1 MSVWSYGRVV
11 RRSVTLTDRNA
22 AFVFSTTRRPV
33 GSDVEPP
40 SEMGHTTVEHA
51 EPLGVVLSTWEA
63 TGEVGDGVE
72 LYDVERFAAG
82 TPDLQNR
89 AREIGQGA
97 VTSETAVRKAAD
109 GNGGEVVEHRFRVV
123 VAFDKTRPFDE
134 TVAGWLMRSK
144 TFSLAVC
151 HAQVSFDFMAR
162 PEKPERRPK
171 KASAQLSLVAAPDPD
186 DGTVPALMTTQR
198 LLGIA
203 SGDAGEWSAPFMAE
217 VVAEL
222 NRRNPAEEAAD
233 ER

>member
-11 RRSVTLTDRNA
+11 RRSVTLTDRTA

-40 SEMGHTTVEHA
+40 NEMGHTTIEHS

-63 TGEVGDGVE
+63 TGEVSDGVE

-82 TPDLQNR
+82 TPDPQNR
-89 AREIGQGA
+89 AREIGKGA

-123 VAFDKTRPFDE
+123 VAFDKTRPFDQ

-144 TFSLAVC
+144 TFSLALC

-171 KASAQLSLVAAPDPD
+171 KAEAHLSLVPPADPD
-186 DGTVPALMTTQR
+186 DGTVVSLMTTNR

-203 SGDAGEWSAPFMAE
+203 SGDAGTWSAAFLAE

-222 NRRNPAEEAAD
+222 DRRQPAEEASD
-233 ER
+233 VR